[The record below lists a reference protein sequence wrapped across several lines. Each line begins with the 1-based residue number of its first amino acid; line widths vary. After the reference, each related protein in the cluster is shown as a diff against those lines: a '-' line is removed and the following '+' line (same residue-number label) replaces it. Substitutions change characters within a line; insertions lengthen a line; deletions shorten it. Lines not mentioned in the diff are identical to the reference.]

1 MIKRKDIILIVI
13 VLLLALFGF
22 GVMKWKQ
29 KDGKEVVVTINGN
42 EVYRTTLSKNQT
54 YKIPTKSGLNVMKI
68 KDGKVTMKKADC
80 PDQICH
86 KHKAIEKSGE
96 TIVCLPHK
104 VVIEVSSD
112 KDDQELDG
120 MTR

>member
-13 VLLLALFGF
+13 VLLVFFQPNFLC
-22 GVMKWKQ
+22 
-29 KDGKEVVVTINGN
+29 
-42 EVYRTTLSKNQT
+42 KNQT

-68 KDGKVTMKKADC
+68 KDGKVTMEKADC

>member
-1 MIKRKDIILIVI
+1 MIKKKDMILIVI
-13 VLLLALFGF
+13 VLLLALLVLGM
-22 GVMKWKQ
+22 MKWKQ
-29 KDGKEVVVTINGN
+29 KDGKEVVVTINGS
-42 EVYRTTLSKNQT
+42 EVYRTSLSKDQT
-54 YKIPTKSGLNVMKI
+54 YKIPTKNGVNVMKI

-104 VVIEVSSD
+104 VVIEVFSD